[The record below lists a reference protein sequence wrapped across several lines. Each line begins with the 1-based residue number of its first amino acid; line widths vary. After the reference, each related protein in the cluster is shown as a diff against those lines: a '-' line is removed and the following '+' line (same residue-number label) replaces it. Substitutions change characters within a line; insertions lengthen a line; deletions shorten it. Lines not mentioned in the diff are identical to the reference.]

1 MPHRR
6 ELYFWRLSTG
16 IALALAGV
24 LALRGTVAHTKPQ
37 PVVEAH
43 RQSRPIVATRW
54 LSRERRAA
62 RRRSRNA
69 QQRLSALKNAR
80 APSDTCIAL
89 SSLATEN
96 GSDELAITTIADF
109 STPAHSMLL
118 RNCAIAALGAASS
131 EAATSFLIDLAEDPE
146 ISIRLGVVDALAG
159 RQDSGARRALLDAA
173 RSPDH
178 ELSVRAALALAQ
190 AGAAEAVPLLTQALS
205 TESGDTAMLLIAA
218 LGSTKTPEAATPA
231 P

>member
-6 ELYFWRLSTG
+6 ELYFWRLGTG

-43 RQSRPIVATRW
+43 RQSSPD
-54 LSRERRAA
+54 RRYPFAVSGTPSGA
-62 RRRSRNA
+62 EA
-69 QQRLSALKNAR
+69 EPKTLEQRLTALKNAR
-80 APSDTCIAL
+80 APSDTCVAL

-109 STPAHSMLL
+109 TTPAHSMLL

-159 RQDSGARRALLDAA
+159 RQDSGARHALLDAA

-190 AGAAEAVPLLTQALS
+190 AGAA
-205 TESGDTAMLLIAA
+205 
-218 LGSTKTPEAATPA
+218 
-231 P
+231 